1 MKRVIFIFMLFV
13 NPVIYSQTLGLDTSF
28 DSDGKVFNTSISEF
42 PQEIFFEDNKYFFV
56 FDNGFCSINY
66 DGTTNTSFGVDG
78 KIFFNNS
85 TEFFLTKD
93 AKMHNGYIYIFGQQ
107 SYNSTSTNKNSFIA
121 KISTSGVFD
130 TSFGTN
136 GFLRFDS
143 GVDDEIIND
152 IVIDDNGKILAVGT
166 RTNTLFVSKI
176 NSDGTP
182 DLSFNSVGY
191 KLFPLL
197 SGDGAVGVSIH
208 NYLGNYLLVGSNK
221 VVSFYSEKFLFIL
234 KIDYNGN
241 LINSYGNN
249 GLKTITL
256 ASPGSTTASYTM
268 LESKLFQDR
277 LYIVYFFSWSANN
290 LYNEL
295 VKYNLSTNE
304 YSSVCIVPTVKYDYI
319 LDDNENIYTTG
330 TQRCSSITP
339 SNCMRNYYLSKRNS
353 SGILDLSFNTTG
365 EYSHNFFPNDL
376 YSDDKSSTL
385 FRHSDGKILIA
396 GNIYNP
402 YSPPAVG
409 TSGFAVIRVMD
420 TPLSSSEYKKENIS
434 VYPNPAR
441 EELNINTTNDII
453 ISEIEITDIN
463 GRLIHIQKS
472 NLNKINIDN
481 LKQGIYFI
489 KIKTESIDHIVKFI
503 KN

>member
-1 MKRVIFIFMLFV
+1 MIFA
-13 NPVIYSQTLGLDTSF
+13 NSVIYSQNLGLDTSF

-66 DGTTNTSFGVDG
+66 DGTTNTSFGVNG

-85 TEFFLTKD
+85 TEFFLTKG

-107 SYNSTSTNKNSFIA
+107 SYNSSSINKNSFIA

-130 TSFGTN
+130 TSFGIN

-152 IVIDDNGKILAVGT
+152 IVINDNGKILAVGT

-176 NSDGTP
+176 NSDGTL

-191 KLFPLL
+191 KLFPLP

-221 VVSFYSEKFLFIL
+221 VVSFYSEKFLFIMN
-234 KIDYNGN
+234 IDYSGI

-256 ASPGSTTASYTM
+256 ASSGSTTASYTM
-268 LESKLFQDR
+268 LDSKLFQDR
-277 LYIVYFFSWSANN
+277 LYITYFFMWSFNYQ
-290 LYNEL
+290 YNEL
-295 VKYNLSTNE
+295 VKYNLSTNA
-304 YSSVCIVPTVKYDYI
+304 YSSVCTVPTEEYDYI

-339 SNCMRNYYLSKRNS
+339 SNCKRNYYLSKRNF

-365 EYSHNFFPNDL
+365 EYSYNFFPSDL

-441 EELNINTTNDII
+441 DELNINATNDII
-453 ISEIEITDIN
+453 ISKIEITDVN
-463 GRLIHIQKS
+463 GRLILSK
-472 NLNKINIDN
+472 NKDFNKIDVEK
-481 LKQGIYFI
+481 LQQGIYLL
-489 KIKTESIDHIVKFI
+489 KISHDDKNEILKFI
-503 KN
+503 KRD